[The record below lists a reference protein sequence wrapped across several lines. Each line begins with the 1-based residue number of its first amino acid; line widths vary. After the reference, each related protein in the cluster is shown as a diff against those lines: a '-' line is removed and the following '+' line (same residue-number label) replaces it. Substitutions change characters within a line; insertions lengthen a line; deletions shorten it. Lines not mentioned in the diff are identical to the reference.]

1 MSLRNFNQKS
11 KREQSK
17 NSSIECIK
25 EAKSN
30 NQGKQKLIREGY
42 ISRPNA
48 TLEISQ
54 TYYGTNEDSSFA
66 NKRRNEQNSSEKQRF
81 TK

>member
-11 KREQSK
+11 KREESK
-17 NSSIECIK
+17 NSSFECIK

-30 NQGKQKLIREGY
+30 NWGRKKLIKEGY
-42 ISRPNA
+42 ISRPNV
-48 TLEISQ
+48 TLEITQ
-54 TYYGTNEDSSFA
+54 TYYGTNMGSSLA
-66 NKRRNEQNSSEKQRF
+66 EKRRSGHDPSEKQRF